1 MARTYPSRAYTA
13 PGSTGYYEALLD
25 NPNVQRGLS
34 VIRTTEG
41 TAKRANPYAVGFG
54 FAPISDLSRH
64 PGTSHSFSTKSG
76 KKQRTTA
83 AGAYQFLSKTWNGV
97 ASKLGLTNF
106 GPRAQDI
113 AALALIDARG
123 GLNSLVKGDLRGFI
137 TAVGPEWAS
146 LPSAPKEYDQ
156 PTKSWGDVERAW
168 GQAGVDLA
176 GAPLPPQRFQ
186 TVAAR
191 TVAPNA
197 QNMRTAATLG
207 ALPVGGKTSLPS
219 QTFSAP
225 LGRVDRAPLQPAGS
239 LTQKQIGE
247 YQDYANTRNLAP
259 VSPPSM
265 PARPAVQS
273 PSPGSM
279 NSVPR
284 GNLAPPAAPPALSPK
299 QVNAYQ
305 QYAQTRMAGPL
316 TPPPSAGLLTSSL
329 PISPPQTFSPK
340 PATPTFVPAPPPAI
354 TPTMPAAVPQQRFPV
369 APPPPQMPVQRLQ
382 PQEFPAAPPAQP
394 RLTASDIYN
403 GQTGTAQASGGN
415 SVSRFENNPNSYV
428 TNQYGVTTAT
438 GPGGNQ
444 MAVRGTPGPGIGGPL
459 GSNSIPTT
467 PQAPSNLGSKVRG
480 GLGTVVGG
488 GLGGFLAGP
497 VGAALGAVVAGD
509 LARGKNPL
517 DRLGIGTFSVP
528 VTDQFGFTQQMRFAN
543 PQSGGAFPNAPSGGF
558 RDPTF
563 SNRSDR
569 SMRDI
574 SPRAADAISKGQG
587 GLY

>member
-1 MARTYPSRAYTA
+1 MARTYPSRAHTA

-54 FAPISDLSRH
+54 FAPIDNLSWH

-106 GPRAQDI
+106 GPRSQDI

-137 TAVGPEWAS
+137 NAVGPEWAS

-176 GAPLPPQRFQ
+176 GAPLPPQRYQ

-191 TVAPNA
+191 SVAPNA

-207 ALPVGGKTSLPS
+207 ALPMGGKTQLPA
-219 QTFSAP
+219 QTFGAP
-225 LGRVDRAPLQPAGS
+225 LGRVERAPLQPVGALS
-239 LTQKQIGE
+239 PKQVSA
-247 YQDYANTRNLAP
+247 YQDYANTRSYAP
-259 VSPPSM
+259 VDP
-265 PARPAVQS
+265 
-273 PSPGSM
+273 
-279 NSVPR
+279 VPTR
-284 GNLAPPAAPPALSPK
+284 PAAPAPSMNNIPRAAPVQAPQPPSK
-299 QVNAYQ
+299 QASVYQ
-305 QYAQTRMAGPL
+305 QYAQSRMAGPL
-316 TPPPSAGLLTSSL
+316 TPPPSAGLLTSQA

-340 PATPTFVPAPPPAI
+340 PATPTFVPAAQVPAAPPAPV
-354 TPTMPAAVPQQRFPV
+354 TQQFPV
-369 APPPPQMPVQRLQ
+369 APPPPAMQVQRLQ
-382 PQEFPAAPPAQP
+382 SQEFPAAPPSQP
-394 RLTASDIYN
+394 QLTASDIYN
-403 GQTGTAQASGGN
+403 GQTGTAQATGGN
-415 SVSRFENNPNSYV
+415 SVSRFENNPNTYV

-438 GPGGNQ
+438 GPNGNQ
-444 MAVRGTPGPGIGGPL
+444 MAVGGASGPGIGGPL
-459 GSNSIPTT
+459 GAGGIPT
-467 PQAPSNLGSKVRG
+467 PPSDLGNKVKG
-480 GLGTVVGG
+480 GLGSVVGG

-509 LARGKNPL
+509 LARGRNPL
-517 DRLGIGTFSVP
+517 DRLGIGTFGMP
-528 VTDQFGFTQQMRFAN
+528 VTDAFGFTQQMRFAN
-543 PQSGGAFPNAPSGGF
+543 PQSGGAFPNAPSRAGALGG
-558 RDPTF
+558 RE
-563 SNRSDR
+563 SNLTDR
-569 SMRDI
+569 QMRDI
-574 SPRAADAISKGQG
+574 SPRAADAISKGVG